1 MGWRDEGGGLE
12 GREREM
18 HFREGCI
25 FGGFENRMHPLLI
38 SKRERRLKLKCLA
51 VLAANMTRKL
61 HNEI

>member
-1 MGWRDEGGGLE
+1 MKGVGWKAEKGKCIS
-12 GREREM
+12 ERAV
-18 HFREGCI
+18 

-38 SKRERRLKLKCLA
+38 SKRESFLKLKCLA